1 MASLIF
7 IIDIALMLPRDNKL
21 KKKKDFENVFKRGKG
36 FKQGFLYLKIVKNK
50 LKTSRFAVVVGKN
63 FSKKAVERNKIKRQI
78 REIIQANL
86 PEIKPAIDGVIV
98 VLPKT
103 KTNFPELKKTIDK
116 LFKKAKLF

>member
-1 MASLIF
+1 
-7 IIDIALMLPRDNKL
+7 MLPRDNKL

-78 REIIQANL
+78 KEIIQANL

-98 VLPKT
+98 VLSKT
-103 KTNFPELKKTIDK
+103 KINFPELKKTIDK
-116 LFKKAKLF
+116 LFKKAKLL

>member
-36 FKQGFLYLKIVKNK
+36 FKEDFLYLKIVKNK